1 MGFVNPLQI
10 TLAAISMVA
19 IGLLFWKGGLAERLS
34 ALAFVVLLF
43 GSPLIDTEFRAGMVL
58 LSTGALVW
66 LAWLSLVHDRWWLVV
81 AVSLQGLVVAT
92 HLLPFLEPDTRIWS
106 VVTVRI
112 VLWTALMIVAV
123 LGVCEARWAPYAR
136 SLRV

>member
-1 MGFVNPLQI
+1 MGFVNPVQI
-10 TLAAISMVA
+10 TLAAMSLVA
-19 IGLLFWKGGLAERLS
+19 IGLLFWKGGVAERL
-34 ALAFVVLLF
+34 AAIAFTVLMF
-43 GSPLIDTEFRAGMVL
+43 GSPLIDIEFRPGMVL

-66 LAWLSLVHDRWWLVV
+66 LAWLSLAHDRWWLVV

-92 HLLPFLEPDTRIWS
+92 HLLPFLEPDTRIWG

-112 VLWTALMIVAV
+112 VLWTALMMMAV

-136 SLRV
+136 PLRA